1 MTMLPVR
8 TPRSAITLDDL
19 ARRVNLHPELLRRFI
34 ALGLLEPVAGRADA
48 ASGADGPTFGP
59 DSPATVAQICRLHVG
74 LGLNYAAIGVV
85 IDLLARID
93 RLEATLRTR
102 PQPRSGR
109 TEGWTST
116 R

>member
-1 MTMLPVR
+1 MLPVR
-8 TPRSAITLDDL
+8 IVPRSAMTLDDL
-19 ARRVNLHPELLRRFI
+19 ARRANLHPELLRRFI
-34 ALGLLEPVAGRADA
+34 ALGLLEPVAGRADGV
-48 ASGADGPTFGP
+48 GADGPTFGP
-59 DSPATVAQICRLHVG
+59 ESPAAVAQICRLHVG

>member
-1 MTMLPVR
+1 MTMLPVAI
-8 TPRSAITLDDL
+8 PRSAMTLDDL

-34 ALGLLEPVAGRADA
+34 ALGLLDPLTDGAAGA
-48 ASGADGPTFGP
+48 AGADGPTFGP
-59 DSPATVAQICRLHVG
+59 NTPAAVAQICRLHVG

-93 RLEATLRTR
+93 RLEATLRAR

-109 TEGWTST
+109 TEGWIST